1 MFIGREQELNFL
13 NSRYHSKNAELI
25 FLYGRYRIGKTETL
39 HEFCKDKEHIFYSC
53 QECPDN
59 IQLRN
64 FSQSLLKENIK
75 ASQYLSTFHD
85 WKQVLSSIIELPYKE
100 KKLVIIDEFP
110 YMCKNNKSIPSIL
123 QNLWDTTLKNENV
136 MIILCGSAMSFIEK

>member
-64 FSQSLLKENIK
+64 FSQSLFNH
-75 ASQYLSTFHD
+75 LSLYEYFYYIG
-85 WKQVLSSIIELPYKE
+85 KINVLYNLFLLHIHTMW
-100 KKLVIIDEFP
+100 FF
-110 YMCKNNKSIPSIL
+110 IPHISC
-123 QNLWDTTLKNENV
+123 T
-136 MIILCGSAMSFIEK
+136 

>member
-39 HEFCKDKEHIFYSC
+39 HEFCKDKEHIFHSC

-75 ASQYLSTFHD
+75 ATEIKFTKAEVESMNEALSQMD
-85 WKQVLSSIIELPYKE
+85 IESRRFEPDSDFE
-100 KKLVIIDEFP
+100 KRVDL
-110 YMCKNNKSIPSIL
+110 
-123 QNLWDTTLKNENV
+123 
-136 MIILCGSAMSFIEK
+136 